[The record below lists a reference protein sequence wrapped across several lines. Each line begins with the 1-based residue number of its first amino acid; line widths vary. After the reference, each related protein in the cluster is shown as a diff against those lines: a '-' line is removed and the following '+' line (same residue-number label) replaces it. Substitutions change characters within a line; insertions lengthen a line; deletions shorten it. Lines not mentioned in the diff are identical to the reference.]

1 LQPFAGALSWTFE
14 RRDLHGSQLICYED
28 FDGAAYDEPF
38 LDRYCADRA
47 DPLVTLIDEGLR
59 TALIA
64 AIEALPERE
73 KLLRALYYDNGM
85 VLREI
90 RAVMGVGESRV
101 SQLHSQAVAGMRAKL
116 RAMA

>member
-1 LQPFAGALSWTFE
+1 
-14 RRDLHGSQLICYED
+14 
-28 FDGAAYDEPF
+28 
-38 LDRYCADRA
+38 
-47 DPLVTLIDEGLR
+47 
-59 TALIA
+59 
-64 AIEALPERE
+64 
-73 KLLRALYYDNGM
+73 M